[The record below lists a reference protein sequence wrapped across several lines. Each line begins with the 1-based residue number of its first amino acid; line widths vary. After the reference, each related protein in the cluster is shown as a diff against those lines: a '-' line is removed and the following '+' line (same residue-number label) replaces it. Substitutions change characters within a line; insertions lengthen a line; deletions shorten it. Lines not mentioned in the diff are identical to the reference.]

1 MKWTVQTMLDAL
13 RAAGVE
19 DACEEFLFAQPQRRW
34 RLDWAWPD
42 RHVGFEL
49 EGLLKQRA
57 GRHQTYE
64 GQSRDI
70 EKYNEA
76 KLRGWLVIQAT
87 PRQVATGQALA
98 WLCRALGVE
107 LGRTSPGCV

>member
-1 MKWTVQTMLDAL
+1 VRYTLQTTLAAL

-19 DACEEFLFAQPQRRW
+19 DPCEEWLFAAPQRRW
-34 RLDWAWPD
+34 RLDLAWVD
-42 RHVGFEL
+42 RRVGFEL

-107 LGRTSPGCV
+107 V

>member
-1 MKWTVQTMLDAL
+1 MKYTLATMLAAL

-19 DACEEFLFAQPQRRW
+19 DACEEFLFAKPQRRW
-34 RLDWAWPD
+34 RFDLSWPD
-42 RHVGFEL
+42 RMVAFEL
-49 EGLLKQRA
+49 EGLLKQRP
-57 GRHQTYE
+57 GRHQSYA
-64 GQSRDI
+64 GQSKDL

-76 KLRGWLVIQAT
+76 ALRGWLLVRAT
-87 PRQVATGQALA
+87 PRQVASGQALS